1 MNKKENRRTVGL
13 ALGSGGFRGY
23 AHIGVIKAFEKHGI
37 PIDFLSGASSG
48 ALVAAPYAIH
58 RDINKLEEQLMEKT
72 RENWMM
78 VVDPSRSSGLIA
90 GSKFSN
96 FLRTVIGHHSFTDTK
111 IPLRIIATDLL
122 SGRARVFSQGD
133 IARAVRASTS
143 VPLVFKPEAH
153 EGQMLADGGLS
164 DPVPVALLAD
174 MGADIKVAVNLY
186 SKKEFSGK
194 RLSLTQI
201 AVRSMRI
208 FLYNLAAEKVKAA
221 DVLIEVDVSRYQKDG
236 LFSKYFSRS
245 MTEGIMALGERA
257 AEKAIPQI
265 KRLLEEKKNN

>member
-1 MNKKENRRTVGL
+1 MDKKKSRKTVGL

-23 AHIGVIKAFEKHGI
+23 AHIGVIKAFEKHGV
-37 PIDFLSGASSG
+37 PIYFFSGASSG

-58 RDINKLEEQLMEKT
+58 QDIAKLEEQLMEKT

-78 VVDPSRSSGLIA
+78 VVDPSRSGGLIA
-90 GSKFSN
+90 GAKFSN
-96 FLRTVIGHHSFTDTK
+96 FLRTIIGHHSFAEAN

-122 SGRARVFSQGD
+122 NGQAKIFSQGD

-143 VPLVFKPEAH
+143 VPLVFKPAAH
-153 EGQMLADGGLS
+153 EGQLLADGGLS

-174 MGADIKVAVNLY
+174 MGADIKIAVNLY
-186 SKKEFSGK
+186 SKKEFSSK
-194 RLSLTQI
+194 RLSLAQI
-201 AVRSMRI
+201 AVRAMRI

-221 DVLIEVDVSRYQKDG
+221 DVIIEVDVSRYQKDG

-245 MTEGIMALGERA
+245 MTEGIMALGEKA

-265 KRLLEEKKNN
+265 KRLLEEKK